1 MARTKQIDKAIALL
15 EDREFCVL
23 TGAGMS
29 TDSGI
34 PDYRGLG
41 TAPRK
46 PLDYGPFTKD
56 EEYRKDFWIDGYP
69 DWKEFSQ
76 AKPNAGHVIV
86 SELQSAGFVNGVI
99 TQNVDNLHWVGAEQ
113 VVAELH
119 GNMYTTSCLAC
130 KQLYA
135 TAYVINELELG
146 NPSIVDGKVD
156 RENFWVPK
164 CWTCG
169 GILKPDVVFFGEN
182 LPADQ
187 FGLAAE
193 IAHDAQA
200 MVIAGTSLNVGTPLT
215 FVAMMKEAGKPI
227 IVINKGKTRVDKLA
241 DVKLNMNI
249 AEAFGII
256 ASKLM
261 NPVYI

>member
-1 MARTKQIDKAIALL
+1 MARVKQIDKAIALL
-15 EDREFCVL
+15 GDKEFCVL

-46 PLDYGPFTKD
+46 PLNYGPFIKD
-56 EEYRKDFWIDGYP
+56 EEYRKEFWIDGYK

-76 AKPNAGHVIV
+76 AQPNLGHTIV
-86 SELQSAGFVNGVI
+86 GELQNAGFVNGVI
-99 TQNVDNLHWVGAEQ
+99 TQNVDDLHWTDENQ

-119 GNMYTTSCLAC
+119 GNMYGTVCLWC
-130 KQLYA
+130 NSFFA
-135 TAYVINELELG
+135 TETVVKIMELG
-146 NPSIVDGKVD
+146 NPGLMTGEVDHKD
-156 RENFWVPK
+156 FWTPK
-164 CWTCG
+164 CEACG
-169 GILKPDVVFFGEN
+169 GPLKPNVVFFGEN
-182 LPADQ
+182 LHEQA
-187 FGLAAE
+187 FLLAAE

-215 FVAMMKEAGKPI
+215 FVDMMKEAGKPI
-227 IVINKGKTRVDKLA
+227 IIINKGKTRVDKMA

-249 AEAFGII
+249 AEAFGVI
-256 ASKLM
+256 ASKIM
-261 NPVYI
+261 APVYI

>member
-1 MARTKQIDKAIALL
+1 MARVKQIDKAIALL
-15 EDREFCVL
+15 EDKEFCVL

-46 PLDYGPFTKD
+46 PLNYGPFIKD
-56 EEYRKDFWIDGYP
+56 EEYRKEFWIDGYK

-76 AKPNAGHVIV
+76 AQPNAGHLIV
-86 SELQSAGFVNGVI
+86 GDLQNAGFVNGVI
-99 TQNVDNLHWVGAEQ
+99 TQNVDDLHWTDENQ

-119 GNMYTTSCLAC
+119 GNMYGTVCLWC
-130 KQLYA
+130 NSFFA
-135 TAYVINELELG
+135 TETVVKIMELG
-146 NPSIVDGKVD
+146 NPDLMTGEVD
-156 RENFWVPK
+156 RKDFWTPK
-164 CWTCG
+164 CEACG
-169 GILKPDVVFFGEN
+169 GPLKPNVVFFGEN
-182 LPADQ
+182 LHEQA
-187 FGLAAE
+187 FLLAAE

-215 FVAMMKEAGKPI
+215 FVDMMKEAGKPI
-227 IVINKGKTRVDKLA
+227 IIINKGKTRVDKMA

-249 AEAFGII
+249 AEAFGVI
-256 ASKLM
+256 ASKIM
-261 NPVYI
+261 APVYI

>member
-15 EDREFCVL
+15 EDKEFCVL

-46 PLDYGPFTKD
+46 PLDYGPFIKS
-56 EEYRKDFWIDGYP
+56 EEYRKDFWIDGYR

-76 AKPNAGHVIV
+76 AEPNAGHVIV

-99 TQNVDNLHWVGAEQ
+99 TQNVDNLHWVGSDQ

-119 GNMYTTSCLAC
+119 GNMYGTVCLMC
-130 KQLYA
+130 NSYFA
-135 TAYVINELELG
+135 TAYVVHELELG
-146 NPSIVDGKVD
+146 NPSLLTGKVD

-164 CWTCG
+164 CEACG
-169 GILKPDVVFFGEN
+169 GILKPNVVFFGEN
-182 LPADQ
+182 LHEQA
-187 FGLAAE
+187 FNLAAE

-200 MVIAGTSLNVGTPLT
+200 MIIAGTSLNVGTPLT

-227 IVINKGKTRVDKLA
+227 IIINKGKTQVDKLA

-249 AEAFGII
+249 AEAFGVIS
-256 ASKLM
+256 SKLM
-261 NPVYI
+261 TPVYI

>member
-1 MARTKQIDKAIALL
+1 MARVKQIDKAIALL
-15 EDREFCVL
+15 EDKEFCVL

-46 PLDYGPFTKD
+46 PLNYGPFIKD
-56 EEYRKDFWIDGYP
+56 EEYRKDFWIDGYK

-76 AKPNAGHVIV
+76 ARPNLGHVIV
-86 SELQSAGFVNGVI
+86 GELQNAGFVNGVI
-99 TQNVDNLHWVGAEQ
+99 TQNVDDLHWTDENQ

-119 GNMYTTSCLAC
+119 GNMYGTVCLLC
-130 KQLYA
+130 NSFFA
-135 TAYVINELELG
+135 TETVVKIMELG
-146 NPSIVDGKVD
+146 NPSLMSGEVD
-156 RENFWVPK
+156 REHFWTPK
-164 CWTCG
+164 CEACG
-169 GILKPDVVFFGEN
+169 GPLKPNVVFFGEN
-182 LPADQ
+182 LHEQA
-187 FGLAAE
+187 FLLAAE
-193 IAHDAQA
+193 IARDAQA

-215 FVAMMKEAGKPI
+215 FVDMMKEAGKPI
-227 IVINKGKTRVDKLA
+227 IIINKGKTRVDKMA

-249 AEAFGII
+249 AEAFSVI

-261 NPVYI
+261 TPVYI

>member
-1 MARTKQIDKAIALL
+1 MARVKQIDKAIALL
-15 EDREFCVL
+15 EDKEFCVL

-46 PLDYGPFTKD
+46 PLNYGPFIKD
-56 EEYRKDFWIDGYP
+56 EEYRKEFWIDGYK

-76 AKPNAGHVIV
+76 AQPNAGHTIV
-86 SELQSAGFVNGVI
+86 GELQNAGFVNGVI
-99 TQNVDNLHWVGAEQ
+99 TQNVDDLHWTDENQ

-119 GNMYTTSCLAC
+119 GNMYGTVCLWC
-130 KQLYA
+130 NSFFA
-135 TAYVINELELG
+135 TETVVKIMELG
-146 NPSIVDGKVD
+146 NPGLMTGEVD
-156 RENFWVPK
+156 RKDFWTPK
-164 CWTCG
+164 CEACG
-169 GILKPDVVFFGEN
+169 GPLKPNVVFFGEN
-182 LPADQ
+182 LHEQA
-187 FGLAAE
+187 FLLAAE

-215 FVAMMKEAGKPI
+215 FVDMMKEAGKPI
-227 IVINKGKTRVDKLA
+227 IIINKGKTRVDKMA

-249 AEAFGII
+249 AEAFGVI
-256 ASKLM
+256 ASKIM
-261 NPVYI
+261 APVYI

>member
-1 MARTKQIDKAIALL
+1 MARVKQIDKAIALL
-15 EDREFCVL
+15 EDKEFCVL

-46 PLDYGPFTKD
+46 PLNYGPFIKD
-56 EEYRKDFWIDGYP
+56 EEYRKEFWIDGYK

-76 AKPNAGHVIV
+76 AQPNLGHTIV
-86 SELQSAGFVNGVI
+86 GELQNAGFVNGVI
-99 TQNVDNLHWVGAEQ
+99 TQNVDDLHWTDENQ

-119 GNMYTTSCLAC
+119 GNMYGTVCLLC
-130 KQLYA
+130 NSFFA
-135 TAYVINELELG
+135 TETIVKIMELG
-146 NPSIVDGKVD
+146 NPSLMSGEVD
-156 RENFWVPK
+156 RERFWTPK
-164 CWTCG
+164 CEACWG
-169 GILKPDVVFFGEN
+169 PLKPNVVFFGED
-182 LPADQ
+182 LPLDQ
-187 FGLAAE
+187 FGLASE

-215 FVAMMKEAGKPI
+215 FVDMMKEAGKPI
-227 IVINKGKTRVDKLA
+227 IIINKGKTRVDKMA

-249 AEAFGII
+249 AEAFGVI

-261 NPVYI
+261 TPVYI

>member
-1 MARTKQIDKAIALL
+1 MARVKQIDKAIALL
-15 EDREFCVL
+15 EDKEFCVL

-46 PLDYGPFTKD
+46 PLDYGPFIKD
-56 EEYRKDFWIDGYP
+56 EEYRKDFWIDGYK

-76 AKPNAGHVIV
+76 AQPNAGHTIV
-86 SELQSAGFVNGVI
+86 GELQNAGFVNGVI
-99 TQNVDNLHWVGAEQ
+99 TQNVDDLHWTDENQ

-119 GNMYTTSCLAC
+119 GNMYGTVCLWC
-130 KQLYA
+130 NSFFA
-135 TAYVINELELG
+135 TETIVKIMELG
-146 NPSIVDGKVD
+146 NPSLMSGEVD
-156 RENFWVPK
+156 RERFWAPK
-164 CWTCG
+164 CEACWG
-169 GILKPDVVFFGEN
+169 PLKPNVVFFGED
-182 LPADQ
+182 LPLDQ
-187 FGLAAE
+187 FGLASE

-215 FVAMMKEAGKPI
+215 FVDMMKEAGKPI
-227 IVINKGKTRVDKLA
+227 IIINKGKTRVDKMA

-249 AEAFGII
+249 AEAFGVI

-261 NPVYI
+261 TPVYI